1 MKRSVQTL
9 LAANCDIS
17 RYIPAL
23 KKCQDDQH
31 SSQVEQR
38 ILLTCTYIAALVSSH
53 KISRK
58 CKNAKINVTFIL
70 GVLMVILSCTKR
82 DREYV
87 PPEDPSKFVVP
98 ISKIVPDFIEYM
110 PNRKGQSLAL
120 VLLSSTKRECGYV
133 HTEDP

>member
-70 GVLMVILSCTKR
+70 GVLMVILSSTNMQSG
-82 DREYV
+82 YV
-87 PPEDPSKFVVP
+87 PAEDKRKNVEVGSKFVQVF
-98 ISKIVPDFIEYM
+98 VGYM
-110 PNRKGQSLAL
+110 PIR
-120 VLLSSTKRECGYV
+120 
-133 HTEDP
+133 